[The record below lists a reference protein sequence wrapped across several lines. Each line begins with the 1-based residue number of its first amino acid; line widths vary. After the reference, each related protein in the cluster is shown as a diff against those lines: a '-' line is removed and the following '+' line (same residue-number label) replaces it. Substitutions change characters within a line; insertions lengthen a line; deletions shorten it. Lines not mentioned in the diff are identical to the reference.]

1 MVKHLKL
8 LQTHKLGVDG
18 KECVTEM
25 AGKKRDEGKGEQMLG
40 KKPPNMR
47 WKTVIETKQ
56 ECVWHLNLL
65 NLRMLSVKGTLE
77 IV

>member
-1 MVKHLKL
+1 
-8 LQTHKLGVDG
+8 
-18 KECVTEM
+18 
-25 AGKKRDEGKGEQMLG
+25 
-40 KKPPNMR
+40 MR

-65 NLRMLSVKGTLE
+65 NLRMLNVKGTLE